1 APWLSIPSCSS
12 RTSRPRRSMSRSRPP
27 CSRCSKTC
35 SSVSGSRACSSA
47 TTSPSSSCCR
57 RTSSSCSRDRSS
69 RRAVRGR
76 CSTTRRP
83 STHAGSSTL
92 PRSPTP
98 PGSGLA
104 TSQRPPASAVPGPH
118 RRTHM
123 RIMTVYAHPADTITN
138 CGGTL
143 ALHADAGDEIVAVI
157 LTHGGRIHP
166 NVYAEEARKEDADP
180 DLLAAD
186 RAEIIENQKG
196 ELRRA
201 AEIVGIGTIEFL
213 DHDDAISVV
222 REDMVDEVAEMIA
235 KHRPD
240 VIIADYPQNPAVT
253 NSAHTIATMTLIAAL
268 DRASQFLTNIDG
280 KEEVNVK
287 QVFLGG
293 LPVLASDALS
303 TYGVRNDLFIDI
315 TSVVG
320 RKVAAMDCFTSQGY
334 DGPF

>member
-1 APWLSIPSCSS
+1 
-12 RTSRPRRSMSRSRPP
+12 
-27 CSRCSKTC
+27 
-35 SSVSGSRACSSA
+35 
-47 TTSPSSSCCR
+47 
-57 RTSSSCSRDRSS
+57 
-69 RRAVRGR
+69 
-76 CSTTRRP
+76 
-83 STHAGSSTL
+83 
-92 PRSPTP
+92 
-98 PGSGLA
+98 
-104 TSQRPPASAVPGPH
+104 
-118 RRTHM
+118 M

-166 NVYAEEARKEDADP
+166 NVYAEEGRKKDADES
-180 DLLAAD
+180 LIAAD
-186 RAEIIENQKG
+186 RAEIIENKKG

-201 AEIVGIGTIEFL
+201 ADIIGIGTIEFL

-222 REDMVDEVAEMIA
+222 REDMVDQVAEMIA

-268 DRASQFLTNIDG
+268 DRAAQFLKNLDG
-280 KEEVNVK
+280 KDEVNVK

-303 TYGVRNDLFIDI
+303 TYGVRNDLMIDI
-315 TSVVG
+315 SSVVG
-320 RKVAAMDCFTSQGY
+320 RKIAAMDCFVSQGY
-334 DGPF
+334 DGPFARKLIEASNGEFGRSAGVALAEPYVRFRSETRALLPVTDYAEAADPLIRHIAYSQFDVRREFPIK

>member
-1 APWLSIPSCSS
+1 
-12 RTSRPRRSMSRSRPP
+12 
-27 CSRCSKTC
+27 
-35 SSVSGSRACSSA
+35 
-47 TTSPSSSCCR
+47 
-57 RTSSSCSRDRSS
+57 
-69 RRAVRGR
+69 
-76 CSTTRRP
+76 
-83 STHAGSSTL
+83 
-92 PRSPTP
+92 
-98 PGSGLA
+98 
-104 TSQRPPASAVPGPH
+104 
-118 RRTHM
+118 M

-186 RAEIIENQKG
+186 RAEIIENKKG

-334 DGPF
+334 DGPFARKLIEASNGEFGRSAGIALAEPYVRFRGETRSLLPLTDYAEAADPLTRHVSYSQFDVRRAFPLA

>member
-1 APWLSIPSCSS
+1 
-12 RTSRPRRSMSRSRPP
+12 
-27 CSRCSKTC
+27 
-35 SSVSGSRACSSA
+35 
-47 TTSPSSSCCR
+47 
-57 RTSSSCSRDRSS
+57 
-69 RRAVRGR
+69 
-76 CSTTRRP
+76 
-83 STHAGSSTL
+83 
-92 PRSPTP
+92 
-98 PGSGLA
+98 
-104 TSQRPPASAVPGPH
+104 
-118 RRTHM
+118 M

-180 DLLAAD
+180 ALVAAG
-186 RAEIIENQKG
+186 RAEIIENKKG

-201 AEIVGIGTIEFL
+201 ADIIGIGTIEFL

-222 REDMVDEVAEMIA
+222 REDMVDQVAELIA

-240 VIIADYPQNPAVT
+240 VIIADYPQNPVVT

-268 DRASQFLTNIDG
+268 DRAAQFLKNLDG
-280 KEEVNVK
+280 REEVNVK

-293 LPVLASDALS
+293 LPVLTNDALS
-303 TYGVRNDLFIDI
+303 TYGVRNDLLIDI

-320 RKVAAMDCFTSQGY
+320 RKIAAMDCFVSQGY
-334 DGPF
+334 GGPFARKLIEASNGEFGRWAGVALAEPYVRFRSETRALLPVTEYAEAADPLTRHVTYSQFDVRREFPLA

>member
-1 APWLSIPSCSS
+1 
-12 RTSRPRRSMSRSRPP
+12 
-27 CSRCSKTC
+27 
-35 SSVSGSRACSSA
+35 
-47 TTSPSSSCCR
+47 
-57 RTSSSCSRDRSS
+57 
-69 RRAVRGR
+69 
-76 CSTTRRP
+76 
-83 STHAGSSTL
+83 
-92 PRSPTP
+92 
-98 PGSGLA
+98 
-104 TSQRPPASAVPGPH
+104 
-118 RRTHM
+118 M

-166 NVYAEEARKEDADP
+166 NVYAEEARKDDADER
-180 DLLAAD
+180 LLAAD
-186 RAEIIENQKG
+186 RAEIIENKKG

-201 AEIVGIGTIEFL
+201 AEIIGIGTIEFL

-222 REDMVDEVAEMIA
+222 REEMVDEVAEMIA

-240 VIIADYPQNPAVT
+240 VIIADYPQNPVVT

-268 DRASQFLTNIDG
+268 DRAAQFLKNIDG

-293 LPVLASDALS
+293 LPVLTNDALS
-303 TYGVRNDLFIDI
+303 TYGVRNDLLIDI

-320 RKVAAMDCFTSQGY
+320 RKIAAMDCFTSQGY
-334 DGPF
+334 DGPFARKLIEASNGEFGRWAGVALAEPYVRFRSETHALLPLTDYAKEADPLTRHVSYSQFDVRRSFPVA

>member
-1 APWLSIPSCSS
+1 
-12 RTSRPRRSMSRSRPP
+12 
-27 CSRCSKTC
+27 
-35 SSVSGSRACSSA
+35 
-47 TTSPSSSCCR
+47 
-57 RTSSSCSRDRSS
+57 
-69 RRAVRGR
+69 
-76 CSTTRRP
+76 
-83 STHAGSSTL
+83 
-92 PRSPTP
+92 
-98 PGSGLA
+98 
-104 TSQRPPASAVPGPH
+104 
-118 RRTHM
+118 M

-143 ALHADAGDEIVAVI
+143 ALHADAGDDIVAVI

-180 DLLAAD
+180 SLIEAD
-186 RAEIIENQKG
+186 RDEIIENKKG

-201 AEIVGIGTIEFL
+201 AEIIGIGTIEFL
-213 DHDDAISVV
+213 DYDDAISVV
-222 REDMVDEVAEMIA
+222 REDIVDHVAEMIA

-268 DRASQFLTNIDG
+268 DRAAAFLKNIDG

-293 LPVLASDALS
+293 LPVLSNDALS
-303 TYGVRNDLFIDI
+303 TYGVRNDLMIDI

-320 RKVAAMDCFTSQGY
+320 RKIAAMDCFVSQGY
-334 DGPF
+334 GGPFARKLIEASNGEFGRYAGVALAEPYVRFRSETRNRLPVTDYAEEVDPLTRHVTYSQFDVRREFPVS

>member
-1 APWLSIPSCSS
+1 
-12 RTSRPRRSMSRSRPP
+12 
-27 CSRCSKTC
+27 
-35 SSVSGSRACSSA
+35 
-47 TTSPSSSCCR
+47 
-57 RTSSSCSRDRSS
+57 
-69 RRAVRGR
+69 
-76 CSTTRRP
+76 
-83 STHAGSSTL
+83 
-92 PRSPTP
+92 
-98 PGSGLA
+98 
-104 TSQRPPASAVPGPH
+104 
-118 RRTHM
+118 M

-166 NVYAEEARKEDADP
+166 NVYAEEARKSDADQA
-180 DLLAAD
+180 LLAAD
-186 RAEIIENQKG
+186 RAEIIENKKG

-201 AEIVGIGTIEFL
+201 AEIIGIDTIEFL
-213 DHDDAISVV
+213 DYDDAISVV
-222 REDMVDEVAEMIA
+222 REDIVDHVAELIA

-268 DRASQFLTNIDG
+268 DRAAAFLKNIDG

-293 LPVLASDALS
+293 LPVLSNDALS
-303 TYGVRNDLFIDI
+303 TYGVRNDLMIDI

-320 RKVAAMDCFTSQGY
+320 RKIAAMDCFVSQGY
-334 DGPF
+334 GGPFARKLIEASNGEFGRYAGVALAEPYVRFRSETRNRLPVTDYAEEVDPLTRHVTYSQFDVRREFPVS

>member
-1 APWLSIPSCSS
+1 
-12 RTSRPRRSMSRSRPP
+12 
-27 CSRCSKTC
+27 
-35 SSVSGSRACSSA
+35 
-47 TTSPSSSCCR
+47 
-57 RTSSSCSRDRSS
+57 
-69 RRAVRGR
+69 
-76 CSTTRRP
+76 
-83 STHAGSSTL
+83 
-92 PRSPTP
+92 
-98 PGSGLA
+98 
-104 TSQRPPASAVPGPH
+104 
-118 RRTHM
+118 M
-123 RIMTVYAHPADTITN
+123 RVMTVYAHPADTITN

-166 NVYAEEARKEDADP
+166 NVYAEEARKEDADQA
-180 DLLAAD
+180 LLAAD
-186 RAEIIENQKG
+186 RAEIIENKKG

-201 AEIVGIGTIEFL
+201 AEFVGIGTIEFL

-222 REDMVDEVAEMIA
+222 REDMVDEVAELIA

-268 DRASQFLTNIDG
+268 DRASQFLTNLDG

-293 LPVLASDALS
+293 LPVMASDALS

-315 TSVVG
+315 SSVVG
-320 RKVAAMDCFTSQGY
+320 RKIAAMDCFASQGY
-334 DGPF
+334 DGPFARKLIEASNGESGRSAGVALAEPYVRFRSETRALLPLTEYAEAADPLTRHVSYSQFDVRREFPLA

>member
-1 APWLSIPSCSS
+1 
-12 RTSRPRRSMSRSRPP
+12 
-27 CSRCSKTC
+27 
-35 SSVSGSRACSSA
+35 
-47 TTSPSSSCCR
+47 
-57 RTSSSCSRDRSS
+57 
-69 RRAVRGR
+69 
-76 CSTTRRP
+76 
-83 STHAGSSTL
+83 
-92 PRSPTP
+92 
-98 PGSGLA
+98 
-104 TSQRPPASAVPGPH
+104 
-118 RRTHM
+118 M

-143 ALHADAGDEIVAVI
+143 ALHADAGDDIVAVI

-180 DLLAAD
+180 ALLAAG
-186 RAEIIENQKG
+186 RAEIIENKKG

-201 AEIVGIGTIEFL
+201 ADIIGIGTIEFL

-222 REDMVDEVAEMIA
+222 REDMVDQVAELIA

-240 VIIADYPQNPAVT
+240 VIIADYPQNPVVT

-268 DRASQFLTNIDG
+268 DRAAQFLKNLDG

-293 LPVLASDALS
+293 LPVLTNDALS
-303 TYGVRNDLFIDI
+303 TYGVRNDLLIDI

-320 RKVAAMDCFTSQGY
+320 RKIAAMDCFVSQGY
-334 DGPF
+334 GGPFARKLIEASNGEFGRWAGVALAEPYVRFRSETRALLPVTEYAEAADPLTRHVTYSQFDVRREFPLT

>member
-1 APWLSIPSCSS
+1 
-12 RTSRPRRSMSRSRPP
+12 
-27 CSRCSKTC
+27 
-35 SSVSGSRACSSA
+35 
-47 TTSPSSSCCR
+47 
-57 RTSSSCSRDRSS
+57 
-69 RRAVRGR
+69 
-76 CSTTRRP
+76 
-83 STHAGSSTL
+83 
-92 PRSPTP
+92 
-98 PGSGLA
+98 
-104 TSQRPPASAVPGPH
+104 
-118 RRTHM
+118 M

-166 NVYAEEARKEDADP
+166 NVYAEEARKEDADER
-180 DLLAAD
+180 LLAAD
-186 RAEIIENQKG
+186 RAEIIENKKG

-201 AEIVGIGTIEFL
+201 AEIIGIGTIEFL

-222 REDMVDEVAEMIA
+222 REEMVDEVAELIA

-240 VIIADYPQNPAVT
+240 VIIADYPQNPVVT

-268 DRASQFLTNIDG
+268 DRAAQFLKNIDG

-293 LPVLASDALS
+293 LPVLTNDALS
-303 TYGVRNDLFIDI
+303 TYGVRNDLLIDI

-320 RKVAAMDCFTSQGY
+320 RKIAAMDCFVSQGY
-334 DGPF
+334 GGPFARKLIEASNGEFGRWAGVALAEPYVRFRSETHALLPLTEYAEAADPLTRHVSYSQFDVRRAFPVP

>member
-1 APWLSIPSCSS
+1 
-12 RTSRPRRSMSRSRPP
+12 
-27 CSRCSKTC
+27 
-35 SSVSGSRACSSA
+35 
-47 TTSPSSSCCR
+47 
-57 RTSSSCSRDRSS
+57 
-69 RRAVRGR
+69 
-76 CSTTRRP
+76 
-83 STHAGSSTL
+83 
-92 PRSPTP
+92 
-98 PGSGLA
+98 
-104 TSQRPPASAVPGPH
+104 
-118 RRTHM
+118 M

-186 RAEIIENQKG
+186 RAEIIENKKG

-334 DGPF
+334 DGPFARKLIEASNGEFGRSAGVALAEPYVRFRGETRSLLPMTDYAEAADPLTRHVSYSQFDVRRAFPLA

>member
-1 APWLSIPSCSS
+1 
-12 RTSRPRRSMSRSRPP
+12 
-27 CSRCSKTC
+27 
-35 SSVSGSRACSSA
+35 
-47 TTSPSSSCCR
+47 
-57 RTSSSCSRDRSS
+57 
-69 RRAVRGR
+69 
-76 CSTTRRP
+76 
-83 STHAGSSTL
+83 
-92 PRSPTP
+92 
-98 PGSGLA
+98 
-104 TSQRPPASAVPGPH
+104 
-118 RRTHM
+118 M
-123 RIMTVYAHPADTITN
+123 RLMTVYAHPADTITN

-180 DLLAAD
+180 ELIAAD
-186 RAEIIENQKG
+186 RTAIIENKKD

-222 REDMVDEVAEMIA
+222 REDMVDEVAELIA
-235 KHRPD
+235 THRPD
-240 VIIADYPQNPAVT
+240 VVIADYPQNPAVT

-268 DRASQFLTNIDG
+268 DRASQFLTNLDG

-320 RKVAAMDCFTSQGY
+320 RKIAAMDCFASQGY
-334 DGPF
+334 DGPFARKLIEASNGEFGRSAGVALAEPYIRFRGETRSLLPVTEHAEAADPLTRHIAYSQLDVRRSFPVA

>member
-1 APWLSIPSCSS
+1 
-12 RTSRPRRSMSRSRPP
+12 
-27 CSRCSKTC
+27 
-35 SSVSGSRACSSA
+35 
-47 TTSPSSSCCR
+47 
-57 RTSSSCSRDRSS
+57 
-69 RRAVRGR
+69 
-76 CSTTRRP
+76 
-83 STHAGSSTL
+83 
-92 PRSPTP
+92 
-98 PGSGLA
+98 
-104 TSQRPPASAVPGPH
+104 
-118 RRTHM
+118 M

-143 ALHADAGDEIVAVI
+143 ALHADAGDEIVGVI

-186 RAEIIENQKG
+186 RAEIIENKKG

-334 DGPF
+334 DGPFARKLIEASNGEFGRSAGVALAEPYVRFRGETRSLLPLTDYAEAADPLTRHVSYSQFDVRRAFPLA

>member
-1 APWLSIPSCSS
+1 
-12 RTSRPRRSMSRSRPP
+12 
-27 CSRCSKTC
+27 
-35 SSVSGSRACSSA
+35 
-47 TTSPSSSCCR
+47 
-57 RTSSSCSRDRSS
+57 
-69 RRAVRGR
+69 
-76 CSTTRRP
+76 
-83 STHAGSSTL
+83 
-92 PRSPTP
+92 
-98 PGSGLA
+98 
-104 TSQRPPASAVPGPH
+104 
-118 RRTHM
+118 M

-180 DLLAAD
+180 TLTEAD
-186 RAEIIENQKG
+186 RDEIIENKKG

-201 AEIVGIGTIEFL
+201 AEIIGIDTIEFL
-213 DHDDAISVV
+213 DYDDAISVV
-222 REDMVDEVAEMIA
+222 REDIVDHVAELIA

-268 DRASQFLTNIDG
+268 DRAAAFLKNIDG

-293 LPVLASDALS
+293 LPVLSNDALS
-303 TYGVRNDLFIDI
+303 TYGVRNDLMIDI

-320 RKVAAMDCFTSQGY
+320 RKIAAMDCFVSQGY
-334 DGPF
+334 GGPFARKLIEASNGEFGRYAGVALAEPYVRFRSETRNRLPVTDYAEEVDPLTRHVTYSQFDVRREFPVS

>member
-1 APWLSIPSCSS
+1 
-12 RTSRPRRSMSRSRPP
+12 
-27 CSRCSKTC
+27 
-35 SSVSGSRACSSA
+35 
-47 TTSPSSSCCR
+47 
-57 RTSSSCSRDRSS
+57 
-69 RRAVRGR
+69 
-76 CSTTRRP
+76 
-83 STHAGSSTL
+83 
-92 PRSPTP
+92 
-98 PGSGLA
+98 
-104 TSQRPPASAVPGPH
+104 
-118 RRTHM
+118 M

-186 RAEIIENQKG
+186 RAEIIENKKG

-268 DRASQFLTNIDG
+268 DRASQFLANIDG

-334 DGPF
+334 DGPFARKLIEASNGEFGRSAGVALAEPYVRFRGETRSLLPLTDYAEAADPLTRHVSYSQFDVRRAFPLA

>member
-1 APWLSIPSCSS
+1 
-12 RTSRPRRSMSRSRPP
+12 
-27 CSRCSKTC
+27 
-35 SSVSGSRACSSA
+35 
-47 TTSPSSSCCR
+47 
-57 RTSSSCSRDRSS
+57 
-69 RRAVRGR
+69 
-76 CSTTRRP
+76 
-83 STHAGSSTL
+83 
-92 PRSPTP
+92 
-98 PGSGLA
+98 
-104 TSQRPPASAVPGPH
+104 
-118 RRTHM
+118 M
-123 RIMTVYAHPADTITN
+123 RITTVYAHPADTITN

-186 RAEIIENQKG
+186 RAEIIENKKG

-334 DGPF
+334 DGPFARKLIEASNGEFGRSAGVALAEPYVRFRGETRSLLPLTDYAEAADPLTRHVSYSQFDVRRAFPLA

>member
-1 APWLSIPSCSS
+1 
-12 RTSRPRRSMSRSRPP
+12 
-27 CSRCSKTC
+27 
-35 SSVSGSRACSSA
+35 
-47 TTSPSSSCCR
+47 
-57 RTSSSCSRDRSS
+57 
-69 RRAVRGR
+69 
-76 CSTTRRP
+76 
-83 STHAGSSTL
+83 
-92 PRSPTP
+92 
-98 PGSGLA
+98 
-104 TSQRPPASAVPGPH
+104 
-118 RRTHM
+118 M

-186 RAEIIENQKG
+186 RAEIIENKKG

-222 REDMVDEVAEMIA
+222 RGDMVDEVAEMIA

-293 LPVLASDALS
+293 LPVLASDALY

-334 DGPF
+334 DGPFARKLIEASNGEFGRSAGVALAEPYVRFRGETRSLLPLTDYAEAADPLTRHVSYSQFDVRRAFPLA

>member
-1 APWLSIPSCSS
+1 
-12 RTSRPRRSMSRSRPP
+12 
-27 CSRCSKTC
+27 
-35 SSVSGSRACSSA
+35 
-47 TTSPSSSCCR
+47 
-57 RTSSSCSRDRSS
+57 
-69 RRAVRGR
+69 
-76 CSTTRRP
+76 
-83 STHAGSSTL
+83 
-92 PRSPTP
+92 
-98 PGSGLA
+98 
-104 TSQRPPASAVPGPH
+104 
-118 RRTHM
+118 M

-166 NVYAEEARKEDADP
+166 NVYAEEARKENADP
-180 DLLAAD
+180 KLLAAD
-186 RAEIIENQKG
+186 RAQIIENKKG

-334 DGPF
+334 DGPFARKLIEASNGEFGRSAGVALAEPYVRFRGETRSLLPLTDYAEAADPLTRHVSYSQFDVRRAFPLA

>member
-1 APWLSIPSCSS
+1 
-12 RTSRPRRSMSRSRPP
+12 
-27 CSRCSKTC
+27 
-35 SSVSGSRACSSA
+35 
-47 TTSPSSSCCR
+47 
-57 RTSSSCSRDRSS
+57 
-69 RRAVRGR
+69 
-76 CSTTRRP
+76 
-83 STHAGSSTL
+83 
-92 PRSPTP
+92 
-98 PGSGLA
+98 
-104 TSQRPPASAVPGPH
+104 
-118 RRTHM
+118 M

-186 RAEIIENQKG
+186 RAEIIENKKG

-240 VIIADYPQNPAVT
+240 VIIADYPQNPSVT

-334 DGPF
+334 DGPFARKLIEASNGEFGRSAGVALAEPYVRFRGETRSLLPLTDYAEAADPLTRHVSYSQFDVRRAFPLA

>member
-1 APWLSIPSCSS
+1 
-12 RTSRPRRSMSRSRPP
+12 
-27 CSRCSKTC
+27 
-35 SSVSGSRACSSA
+35 
-47 TTSPSSSCCR
+47 
-57 RTSSSCSRDRSS
+57 
-69 RRAVRGR
+69 
-76 CSTTRRP
+76 
-83 STHAGSSTL
+83 
-92 PRSPTP
+92 
-98 PGSGLA
+98 
-104 TSQRPPASAVPGPH
+104 
-118 RRTHM
+118 M

-180 DLLAAD
+180 SLTAAG
-186 RAEIIENQKG
+186 RAEIIENKKG

-201 AEIVGIGTIEFL
+201 ADIVGIGTIEFL

-222 REDMVDEVAEMIA
+222 REDMVDQVAELIA

-268 DRASQFLTNIDG
+268 DRAAQFLKNLDG

-293 LPVLASDALS
+293 LPVLTNDALS
-303 TYGVRNDLFIDI
+303 TYGVRNDLLIDI

-320 RKVAAMDCFTSQGY
+320 RKIAAMDCFVSQGY
-334 DGPF
+334 GGPFARKLIEASNGEFGRWAGVPLAEPYVRFRSETRSLLPVTDYAEAADPLTRHVSYSHFDVRREFPLA

>member
-1 APWLSIPSCSS
+1 
-12 RTSRPRRSMSRSRPP
+12 
-27 CSRCSKTC
+27 
-35 SSVSGSRACSSA
+35 
-47 TTSPSSSCCR
+47 
-57 RTSSSCSRDRSS
+57 
-69 RRAVRGR
+69 
-76 CSTTRRP
+76 
-83 STHAGSSTL
+83 
-92 PRSPTP
+92 
-98 PGSGLA
+98 
-104 TSQRPPASAVPGPH
+104 
-118 RRTHM
+118 M

-143 ALHADAGDEIVAVI
+143 ALHADAGDDIVAVI

-180 DLLAAD
+180 TLTEAD
-186 RAEIIENQKG
+186 RDEIIENKKG

-201 AEIVGIGTIEFL
+201 AEIIGIDTIEFL
-213 DHDDAISVV
+213 DYDDAISVV
-222 REDMVDEVAEMIA
+222 REDIVDHVAELIA

-268 DRASQFLTNIDG
+268 DRAAAFLKNIDG

-293 LPVLASDALS
+293 LPVLSNDALS
-303 TYGVRNDLFIDI
+303 TYGVRNDLMIDI

-320 RKVAAMDCFTSQGY
+320 RKIAAMDCFVSQGY
-334 DGPF
+334 GGPFARKLIEASNGEFGRYAGVALAEPYVRFRSETRNRLPVTDYAEEVDPLTRHVTYSQFDVRREFPVS